1 MSRFQKHKFPM
12 KSTRKY
18 DHLDADAPLYTDHFF
33 SIPMAGGGVPSVS
46 AALLLCIAAT
56 LFCANRPPRRLH
68 VSNGSQTHTQI
79 ARHTNRPISKP
90 RYWVHPSLGDIPGVP
105 ATSGSSRSL
114 VAASAWPQL
123 PPIAVVMA
131 SSGAFL
137 AATAAYLRRRTVTP
151 VVVGAAAAAVSLGG
165 DPAFALDPSS
175 PLLWPPPPAVA
186 AEIGRPVRT
195 DLLVPSVVQFDGQYC
210 VPHPIQITCV
220 GHYYVPS
227 CVGPLGLVAQVGEN
241 TGTAIPAQALVKPI
255 FTTFNAVFLPPF
267 ALMIVFPGW
276 GVTKAL
282 MKSPLVPTTVS
293 LLFIAELIAA
303 TQADYTIPA
312 TGAFDTERWQAAA
325 NYLLTQ
331 AVADPALMRD
341 FAVSTPSYIAQDWL
355 HVCAWDVIGARW
367 IYLDGLEKGIWTI
380 HSVFLCQ
387 AAGPTGWLAHS
398 LTVALVRLVRP
409 NGGKEGSES

>member
-1 MSRFQKHKFPM
+1 
-12 KSTRKY
+12 
-18 DHLDADAPLYTDHFF
+18 
-33 SIPMAGGGVPSVS
+33 
-46 AALLLCIAAT
+46 
-56 LFCANRPPRRLH
+56 
-68 VSNGSQTHTQI
+68 
-79 ARHTNRPISKP
+79 
-90 RYWVHPSLGDIPGVP
+90 
-105 ATSGSSRSL
+105 
-114 VAASAWPQL
+114 
-123 PPIAVVMA
+123 MA

-195 DLLVPSVVQFDGQYC
+195 DLLVPSSAPEVAGTPLFADATAA
-210 VPHPIQITCV
+210 P
-220 GHYYVPS
+220 
-227 CVGPLGLVAQVGEN
+227 GPPGLVAQVGEN

-398 LTVALVRLVRP
+398 LTVAFVRLVRP